1 MNTLKYKDFIGTVRR
16 NDGYHIRIYIAE
28 RACFAKGYGR
38 RHTYMRGLYT
48 GDVEITGFIFHT
60 ESDLN
65 FVGLKNMQA

>member
-1 MNTLKYKDFIGTVRR
+1 MNTLKYKDFIGSVRR

-38 RHTYMRGLYT
+38 RHTYMCGQHT
-48 GDVEITGFIFHT
+48 DDVEITGFIFHT